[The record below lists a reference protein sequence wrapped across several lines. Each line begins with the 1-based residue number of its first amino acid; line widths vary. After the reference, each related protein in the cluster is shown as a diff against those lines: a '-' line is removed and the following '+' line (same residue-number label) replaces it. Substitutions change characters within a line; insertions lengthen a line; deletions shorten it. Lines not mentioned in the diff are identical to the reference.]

1 MKRLLILLSILFS
14 IAASAQ
20 NCELSGHV
28 IDEDGESIPF
38 ASIYIS
44 SIGNGSMANVDGEF
58 SLNIPCN
65 IYTIQFQS
73 LGFEKKV
80 LKVDLSKTKEF
91 PIILKSIS
99 YAVGEVEIDASQ
111 ENIAYSYIRKAT
123 AMAEYYKKQ
132 IVAYNCELYIRSFY
146 DPEKIPWLAKKL
158 IPEEDL
164 AEMSTGNISEA
175 LLEYSFKRPNT
186 VNQKILAAKSGKLD
200 SLKDGAQYI
209 NLNFYNL
216 GGSSIINPLS
226 KHAFAVYEFEHIST
240 YYEDSK
246 AIHKIKIIPRRN
258 GNDLMSG
265 FIYINDKVWNIN
277 NVDVE
282 FQQPMATLNYEQLY
296 SQVRPNVWMPINH
309 RITADVEILGYEI
322 QIKYLSTLSKLK
334 VVTDAKVDE
343 EILNSLQ
350 LAPAEIKFDGNIPP
364 EKKVKLEKLDSKIE
378 EIITKE
384 RVTKAES
391 LKLLRLIKRKE
402 RQLEEKN
409 DSLNKLELTSNK
421 TVTYAD
427 SVFSQNDSI
436 WNNNRTI
443 PLSEQEKSIYVER
456 DSLEKVTS
464 GDTAI
469 AQKRSFFGHLL
480 FYNTAQ
486 FSKNKRLKFTPYGL
500 LSSMTGEYNTVN
512 GFTPYKTLFKL
523 EWVDKNGKYFS
534 FDPTVGYAIS
544 RNRWLA
550 EGKIKAQYSGAKRGS
565 FFAHF
570 GRLTDDFN
578 REEPI
583 PLLGNSIA
591 SLFYTQN
598 DKKLFES
605 DFFKIGHQ
613 IDIVNGIQLI
623 TKLDFED
630 RTALRNNSNFT
641 IVDWWGANY
650 TSNEPI
656 NNDVANDNSLLAN
669 NESLSLDIELNYTP
683 KQFFKMKDGT
693 KQVLRTKFPT
703 FTANYRQGIKEI
715 FSSDANYQFVSFG
728 VTQDLSIRLID
739 RVTYHVE
746 SGTFIQNNSTFFADY
761 KNFNAQSLFFLNNDL
776 ANSFKLIDNYRFNA
790 NDQYLEAHVTIE
802 DNRILLK
809 RLPFFSKSGILET
822 INVNYLITEQ
832 NINYSEVGYSVNR
845 IFLGMKIGVYAAFE
859 DAEFAAWNI
868 RIGLGGFLN
877 N

>member
-1 MKRLLILLSILFS
+1 MKRLLTLLSIVFS
-14 IAASAQ
+14 FVAKAQ
-20 NCELSGHV
+20 NCELSGQV
-28 IDEDGESIPF
+28 IDENGKSIPF

-44 SIGNGSMANVDGEF
+44 SIGKGSMANIIGEF
-58 SLNIPCN
+58 SLNVPCN
-65 IYTIQFQS
+65 SYTIQFQS

-80 LKVDLSKTKEF
+80 LKVDLSKTAELT
-91 PIILKSIS
+91 IVLKSVS
-99 YAVGEVEIDASQ
+99 YKVGEVEIDASQ

-146 DPEKIPWLAKKL
+146 DPEKIPWLAKKI

-164 AEMSTGNISEA
+164 VEMSTGNIAEV

-200 SLKDGAQYI
+200 SLKYGAPYI

-226 KHAFAVYEFEHIST
+226 KNAFAVYEFEHIST

-282 FQQPMATLNYEQLY
+282 FQQPLAKLKYQQLY

-322 QIKYLSTLSKLK
+322 QIKYLSTLSKLN
-334 VVTDAKVDE
+334 VVTDPKVDE

-350 LAPAEIKFDGNIPP
+350 LATAEIKFDGNIPP
-364 EKKVKLEKLDSKIE
+364 EKKIKLDKLDSKME

-391 LKLLRLIKRKE
+391 LKLLRLIKQKE
-402 RQLEEKN
+402 KQLEEKN
-409 DSLNKLELTSNK
+409 DSIDKLEITSNK

-427 SVFSQNDSI
+427 SVFTQNDSL
-436 WNNNRTI
+436 WNLNRTI
-443 PLSEQEKSIYVER
+443 PLSEQEKTIYVER
-456 DSLEKVTS
+456 DSLEKVAS

-469 AQKRSFFGHLL
+469 AQERSFFGNLL
-480 FYNTAQ
+480 FYNTAR
-486 FSKNKRLKFTPYGL
+486 FSKNKKFRFTPYGL
-500 LSSMTGEYNTVN
+500 LSKVTGEYNTVN
-512 GFTPYKTLFKL
+512 GFTPYKNLFKL
-523 EWVDKNGKYFS
+523 EWLDKKGKYFS
-534 FDPTVGYAIS
+534 FDPSIGYAIS

-550 EGKIKAQYSGAKRGS
+550 DGQVKAQYNGERRAS

-570 GRLTDDFN
+570 GRLMDDFN

-583 PLLGNSIA
+583 PPLGNTIA

-598 DKKLFES
+598 EKKLFES

-613 IDIVNGIQLI
+613 TDLINGLQLV

-630 RTALRNNSNFT
+630 RTAQRNNSNFT
-641 IVDWWGANY
+641 ITDWWGLDY
-650 TSNEPI
+650 TLNEPI
-656 NNDVANDNSLLAN
+656 NNEVANDNSLLN
-669 NESLSLDIELNYTP
+669 NNQSLSLHIELNYTP
-683 KQFFKMKDGT
+683 KQYFSMKDGT
-693 KQVLRTKFPT
+693 KQVLRSKCPT
-703 FTANYRQGIKEI
+703 FTANYRQVVQDVL
-715 FSSDANYQFVSFG
+715 SSDANYQFVSFG
-728 VTQDLSIRLID
+728 ITQDLSIRLID
-739 RVTYHVE
+739 RVTYYIE
-746 SGTFIQNNSTFFADY
+746 SGTFLQNNSTFFADY
-761 KNFNAQSLFFLNNDL
+761 KNFNAQPLLFLNNDL
-776 ANSFKLIDNYRFNA
+776 ANSFKLLDNYRFNT
-790 NDQYLEAHVTIE
+790 NDRYLEAHLTIE

-809 RLPFFSKSGILET
+809 RLPFLSNSGISET

-832 NINYSEVGYSVNR
+832 NINYSEVGYSVDR
-845 IFLGMKIGVYAAFE
+845 IVFGMKIGVYAAFE
-859 DAEFAAWNI
+859 DTDFAAWNI